1 MTTLAQ
7 RKLTWRFSG
16 PSEPSAGTESLQD
29 YTWEGGHIGAGRTS
43 DGH

>member
-7 RKLTWRFSG
+7 RRLTRPFSG

-29 YTWEGGHIGAGRTS
+29 FTWEGGHIGACRTP